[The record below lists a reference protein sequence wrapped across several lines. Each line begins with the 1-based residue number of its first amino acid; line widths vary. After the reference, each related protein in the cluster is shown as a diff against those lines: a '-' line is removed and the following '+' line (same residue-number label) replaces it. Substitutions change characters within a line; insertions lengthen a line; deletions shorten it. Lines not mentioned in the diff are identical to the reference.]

1 MEFDLKVAQDFVGY
15 INDVKEIINQNK
27 DLVNSERLRE
37 VEKVEKEF
45 SQATEDA
52 QSENRKLRIG
62 VIGDVKAGKSSFLN
76 ALFFNGEDIL
86 PKACTPM
93 TAALTKN
100 RTQVSTFM
108 FRMIGMIFLP
118 VPWSMISGSM
128 KRTINMSRKL
138 KQRIIRHYA
147 KRLLQI

>member
-76 ALFFNGEDIL
+76 ALF
-86 PKACTPM
+86 
-93 TAALTKN
+93 
-100 RTQVSTFM
+100 STE
-108 FRMIGMIFLP
+108 RIFFQ
-118 VPWSMISGSM
+118 
-128 KRTINMSRKL
+128 KL
-138 KQRIIRHYA
+138 ARP
-147 KRLLQI
+147 